1 MRKRIISL
9 LLAVSALVLLTACG
23 QEDEITTE
31 EKTATAVEITK
42 VTRGSISAQ
51 STVSGQVASGDEQ
64 SVSVALSTRCTNVYV
79 EVGDTVS
86 AGQALCTLDVTATM
100 ANYKTA
106 SLSYSNAQK
115 SYNDQSALLSQQVAQ
130 AEKNY
135 NDTLALFEMGAA
147 SQMEVDNAKLTSMT
161 SALDQ
166 LQVGMQNYQAT
177 MQQLESSL
185 ANINSNGS
193 VVAPISG
200 TIQSLS
206 ATKNGF
212 VSPSMPIA
220 TIESTSDM
228 EVQVGVSES
237 LVSKISVGNQTTVSI
252 DSANKTF
259 MAPITSIDKVAN
271 AATHL
276 YGVTIK
282 IPSSYVSGLLS
293 GMFAD
298 VNFKTDTQS
307 DVVIV
312 PTEAIQTGV
321 DGQYVYTLD
330 ADNIAHK
337 VAVQTGLVGDGETE
351 VTSGLAGGETLVT
364 VGQFYLSD
372 GAEARVVTPEV
383 TQ

>member
-23 QEDEITTE
+23 QEDETTTE

-64 SVSVALSTRCTNVYV
+64 SVSVALSTRCTDVYV

-147 SQMEVDNAKLTSMT
+147 SQMEVDNAKLTWDNASTSMT

-259 MAPITSIDKVAN
+259 MAPISSIDKVAN

-298 VNFKTDTQS
+298 VNF
-307 DVVIV
+307 
-312 PTEAIQTGV
+312 
-321 DGQYVYTLD
+321 
-330 ADNIAHK
+330 
-337 VAVQTGLVGDGETE
+337 
-351 VTSGLAGGETLVT
+351 
-364 VGQFYLSD
+364 
-372 GAEARVVTPEV
+372 
-383 TQ
+383 

>member
-64 SVSVALSTRCTNVYV
+64 SVSVALSTRCTDVYV

-106 SLSYSNAQK
+106 SLSYSNAKK

-135 NDTLALFEMGAA
+135 NDTLA
-147 SQMEVDNAKLTSMT
+147 
-161 SALDQ
+161 

-259 MAPITSIDKVAN
+259 MAPITSVDKVAN

>member
-1 MRKRIISL
+1 
-9 LLAVSALVLLTACG
+9 
-23 QEDEITTE
+23 
-31 EKTATAVEITK
+31 
-42 VTRGSISAQ
+42 
-51 STVSGQVASGDEQ
+51 
-64 SVSVALSTRCTNVYV
+64 
-79 EVGDTVS
+79 
-86 AGQALCTLDVTATM
+86 
-100 ANYKTA
+100 
-106 SLSYSNAQK
+106 
-115 SYNDQSALLSQQVAQ
+115 
-130 AEKNY
+130 
-135 NDTLALFEMGAA
+135 MGAA
-147 SQMEVDNAKLTSMT
+147 SLMEVENAKLTWDNARTSMT

-259 MAPITSIDKVAN
+259 MAPITSIDMVAN
-271 AATHL
+271 AETNL
-276 YGVTIK
+276 YGVTIN
-282 IPSSYVSGLLS
+282 IPSCYVSGLLS
-293 GMFAD
+293 GMFED

>member
-23 QEDEITTE
+23 QEDETTTE

-147 SQMEVDNAKLTSMT
+147 SQMEVDNAKLTWDNARTSMT

-237 LVSKISVGNQTTVSI
+237 LVSEDQRRKPDNSI
-252 DSANKTF
+252 
-259 MAPITSIDKVAN
+259 
-271 AATHL
+271 H
-276 YGVTIK
+276 
-282 IPSSYVSGLLS
+282 
-293 GMFAD
+293 
-298 VNFKTDTQS
+298 
-307 DVVIV
+307 
-312 PTEAIQTGV
+312 
-321 DGQYVYTLD
+321 
-330 ADNIAHK
+330 
-337 VAVQTGLVGDGETE
+337 
-351 VTSGLAGGETLVT
+351 
-364 VGQFYLSD
+364 
-372 GAEARVVTPEV
+372 
-383 TQ
+383 